1 MRTRLPGTTPPP
13 STRLNSSISVLVRLT
28 LIEVTSANFIGL
40 VFSPVKDTRAFLT
53 SATSTSSTKEDQ
65 DPQLGQR
72 PRYLGELYPQF

>member
-1 MRTRLPGTTPPP
+1 MGTETSWYHSASKYTVEFLHLRLG
-13 STRLNSSISVLVRLT
+13 SIDIDGSHLSQFHGLGFLT
-28 LIEVTSANFIGL
+28 CQ
-40 VFSPVKDTRAFLT
+40 DTRAFLT